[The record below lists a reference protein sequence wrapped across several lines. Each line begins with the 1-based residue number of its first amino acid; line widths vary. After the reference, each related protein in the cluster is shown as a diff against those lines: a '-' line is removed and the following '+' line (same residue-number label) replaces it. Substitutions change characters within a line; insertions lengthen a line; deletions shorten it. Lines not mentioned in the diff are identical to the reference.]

1 MYEHVFWLLN
11 SLCKCLSTQNDRTYA
26 PCTLIVLL
34 QYSHGPIEF
43 NQVYNDY

>member
-1 MYEHVFWLLN
+1 MYEHVSGLLS

-34 QYSHGPIEF
+34 QSISNWIQAGI
-43 NQVYNDY
+43 